1 MYRVRGMGGRPP
13 GSYRGRM
20 HGLRRH
26 PLAVDLAIAA
36 HLFAVT
42 VLTTVHGPG
51 YLGGHLSPF
60 ALLTAAVTC
69 GALGLRRRFPFPVLA
84 VTTLG
89 AEAYLALS
97 ASTELVL
104 AAPLIALYTVADRVG
119 RRTSLTIGVLAVVAI
134 SLVHLVL
141 RPSSVYGPGN
151 LALAAL
157 GGLAIAAGDAARNRR
172 AYLAEVEA
180 RARHAEVTREA
191 EARRRVTEERL
202 RIARDLHDV
211 LGHHIALIN
220 VQAGVAGHV
229 LTSQPAV
236 AGASL
241 EHIQQAS
248 RAALSDLRDTIGLLR
263 APGEPAAPVE
273 PTLGLDRLPELLASF
288 TRSGLRVTHT
298 VSGAERPVPTAL
310 DITAYRVIQE
320 SLTNVRKHSGCAA
333 ASVSLGYEPAELR
346 ILVEDNGSGP
356 SLVDDGGHGLA
367 GMRERV
373 TTIGG
378 RLRAGPRPGG
388 GFRVLATLPLA

>member
-1 MYRVRGMGGRPP
+1 
-13 GSYRGRM
+13 M

-26 PLAVDLAIAA
+26 PVAVDLAIAA

-60 ALLTAAVTC
+60 GLVTAATTC
-69 GALGLRRRFPFPVLA
+69 GALALRRRFPFPALA
-84 VTTLG
+84 VTITG
-89 AEAYLALS
+89 AEAYLAVS

-119 RRTSLTIGVLAVVAI
+119 RRTSLTIGVLAVVAV

-157 GGLAIAAGDAARNRR
+157 GGLAIAAGDATRNRR

-180 RARHAEVTREA
+180 RARHAEVSREA

-211 LGHHIALIN
+211 LGHHIALIS

-236 AGASL
+236 AGEAL
-241 EHIQQAS
+241 DHVQQAS
-248 RAALSDLRDTIGLLR
+248 RAALDDLRDTIGLLR
-263 APGEPAAPVE
+263 APDEPAAPVE
-273 PTLGLDRLPELLASF
+273 PTHALDRLPELITSF
-288 TRSGLRVTHT
+288 TRSGLRVAHT
-298 VSGAERPVPTAL
+298 VSGAERPVPRAL
-310 DITAYRVIQE
+310 GTTAYRVIQE

-333 ASVSLGYEPAELR
+333 ARVELGYTPRALR
-346 ILVEDNGSGP
+346 ILVEDNGSAVSHKDG
-356 SLVDDGGHGLA
+356 GGHGIA

-373 TTIGG
+373 AAVGG

-388 GFRVLATLPLA
+388 GFRVTAVLPWATA